1 MINVSI
7 AVSTYSN
14 RIEQLTLK
22 EYPNVE
28 YIIVHQSP
36 CDISSK
42 IRMLLDNRNDVSY
55 IPTETIGLSK
65 SRNIAIKNSKGKY
78 IIIMDDDVDFSFN
91 SIEKLTKHM
100 DEDDVDIGTYY
111 HRYTDGNTTK
121 NKEYSFFHNR
131 FNIANPSSIDICLR
145 RKSIVDSGVLFDE
158 HFGLGAEYPSGE
170 EMIFLSDCM
179 NANLLLKRYPI
190 EICTHPPLTSG
201 SDFYSTKEKISAKRE
216 MFKRVYGKLGVVVFL
231 IFVLKKFPKAFK
243 AGYGKFFLK
252 NAFFN

>member
-14 RIEQLTLK
+14 RIEQLVLK
-22 EYPNVE
+22 EHPDVE

-36 CDISSK
+36 CDISPNMK
-42 IRMLLDNRNDVSY
+42 IILDNRDDVFY
-55 IPTETIGLSK
+55 IPSETIGLSK
-65 SRNIAIKNSKGKY
+65 SRNIAINNATGKY
-78 IIIMDDDVDFSFN
+78 IIIMDDDVDYSFDN
-91 SIEKLTKHM
+91 IDKLIKCM
-100 DEDDVDIGTYY
+100 DEDGVDIGTYY

-121 NKEYSFFHNR
+121 NKKHAFIHNR
-131 FNIANPSSIDICLR
+131 FNIANPSSIDICIR

-158 HFGLGAEYPSGE
+158 HFGLGTEYPSGE

-216 MFKRVYGKLGVVVFL
+216 MFRRVYGQLGSALFIL
-231 IFVLKKFPKAFK
+231 FFLKKFPKAFK
-243 AGYGKFFLK
+243 AGYGMFFLK
-252 NAFFN
+252 NSLFN

>member
-42 IRMLLDNRNDVSY
+42 ISMLLENRNDVSY

-111 HRYTDGNTTK
+111 HKYTNGKTTK
-121 NKEYSFFHNR
+121 NKEYSFSHNKL
-131 FNIANPSSIDICLR
+131 NIANPSSIDICLKR
-145 RKSIVDSGVLFDE
+145 ESIAASGVLFDE
-158 HFGLGAEYPSGE
+158 NFGLGTSYPSGE
-170 EMIFLSDCM
+170 EMIFLSDCIKSG
-179 NANLLLKRYPI
+179 LKLKRYPI
-190 EICTHPPLTSG
+190 EVCIHPPVTSG
-201 SDFYSTKEKISAKRE
+201 SDFYSSKEKILAKKA
-216 MFKRVYGKLGVVVFL
+216 MFKRVYGRLGGIMFIL
-231 IFVLKKFPKAFK
+231 FILKKYPAVYK
-243 AGYGKFFLK
+243 AGYGIFFLK
-252 NAFFN
+252 HSLFK